1 MRFRSTETISNNNN
15 TQQDGEPKEE
25 VAKSMELVDGV
36 GDRMQNER
44 AYVCEVGHMD

>member
-1 MRFRSTETISNNNN
+1 MRFRATETISNH
-15 TQQDGEPKEE
+15 EE

-44 AYVCEVGHMD
+44 AYVCEVGPMD